1 MNRVISGVFLA
12 LISVVTALAAP
23 AARPSVKGV
32 VNADVLNLRQ
42 GPGLQQ
48 PVVGRVTE
56 KTEVEI
62 YRVVGNWLE
71 IKAPSTLAVYVS
83 EARIGRDGVLTGE
96 LNMRTAMSTKAPI
109 LGTLPKGTKVTRIGE
124 SRNGWVRIE
133 LPAEANVTVYAAS
146 FLVTF
151 DSAKFDSNGNVAG
164 TAPAETPAAPA
175 ETPAAP
181 AETPAAP
188 AETPAAPAE
197 TPAAPAE
204 TPAAPAE
211 TPAAPAKTPA
221 TPAADKVELSG
232 YVYKWK
238 YSASRECDYTLL
250 DEPNGFNLAFIFSE
264 DPAELAAFEGKK
276 VKVSGTDA
284 GRFGNNGVII
294 IKVESITEL

>member
-1 MNRVISGVFLA
+1 MNRVILGVFLA
-12 LISVVTALAAP
+12 LCSVAMAFAAP

-48 PVVGRVTE
+48 PVVGRITE

-109 LGTLPKGTKVTRIGE
+109 LGTLPKGTKVTKIGE
-124 SRNGWVRIE
+124 ARNGWVRIE

-151 DSAKFDSNGNVAG
+151 DSSKFDSDGNVAG
-164 TAPAETPAAPA
+164 AAAPAAAPA

-197 TPAAPAE
+197 TPATPAE

-211 TPAAPAKTPA
+211 

-238 YSASRECDYTLL
+238 YSSSRECDYTLL

-264 DPAELAAFEGKK
+264 DPAKLAAFEGKK
-276 VKVSGTDA
+276 VKVTGTNA

-294 IKVESITEL
+294 IKVESVTEL